1 MTTNVMYNNK
11 QDVKDRITSLED
23 NLAGALTLSIFVL
36 ISIVQ
41 IDKINFLDSKKKNF
55 ILYSL
60 LLFSIVYLMIV
71 TSKYGVEF
79 YKNLGNNITLYEK
92 ISSIVYI
99 LLAIFI
105 VFIQSYIVNSLI
117 KYNIQNN

>member
-1 MTTNVMYNNK
+1 MTTNVIYKNK

-23 NLAGALTLSIFVL
+23 NLAGGLTLSIFVL

-41 IDKINFLDSKKKNF
+41 IEKINFVDSKKKNF

-60 LLFSIVYLMIV
+60 LLFSIIYLMV
-71 TSKYGVEF
+71 VASKYGVEF
-79 YKNLGNNITLYEK
+79 YKNLGNVTLYEK
-92 ISSIVYI
+92 ISSVIYI

-105 VFIQSYIVNSLI
+105 VFIQIFIVNSLI

>member
-1 MTTNVMYNNK
+1 MTTNVIYKKK

-41 IDKINFLDSKKKNF
+41 IEKINFVDSKKKNI

-92 ISSIVYI
+92 ITC
-99 LLAIFI
+99 
-105 VFIQSYIVNSLI
+105 
-117 KYNIQNN
+117 NIYSFYSKLHC